1 MGNPLDVKLNPFINT
16 GVGGSQR
23 IGGGQPYGG
32 ERKVG
37 SQQGG
42 SAIDRELADMRRFI
56 GKHNGTGELQP
67 KNAEANAKLPF
78 LYA

>member
-1 MGNPLDVKLNPFINT
+1 MGNPWDVKFNPFINT

-23 IGGGQPYGG
+23 IGGGQQFGG
-32 ERKVG
+32 EPKVG

-42 SAIDRELADMRRFI
+42 SAVDRELADMRRFLQPN
-56 GKHNGTGELQP
+56 NGTGELQP